1 MLSGISNN
9 TEETPKPSRLERAM
23 KIFDVLQNTG
33 EIGMGA
39 YDLKLKRDKLNLM
52 RDSAKKQTGIKTV
65 VMEESEASKKGGSSD
80 TKWKQ

>member
-39 YDLKLKRDKLNLM
+39 YDLKLKRDKLNLLK
-52 RDSAKKQTGIKTV
+52 DSAKKNGGVKTDTLFKAEYQTDPDNPTWENK
-65 VMEESEASKKGGSSD
+65 
-80 TKWKQ
+80 